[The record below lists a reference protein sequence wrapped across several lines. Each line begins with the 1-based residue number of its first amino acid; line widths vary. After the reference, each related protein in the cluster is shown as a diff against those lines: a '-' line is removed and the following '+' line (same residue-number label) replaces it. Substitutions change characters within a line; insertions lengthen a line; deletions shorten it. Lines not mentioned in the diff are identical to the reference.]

1 MLLILELDIDLS
13 RLVEGNTL
21 VDVDALDDP
30 TLRHALLHELVDTV
44 DPIDLTQR
52 DHKSEGQVSGT
63 GTVSALG
70 AAEADGAVDGYTAS
84 TIGSAGCGPSRAGRP
99 CRPSRSWV
107 VMGRPSRSSLPWD
120 PPPRRHRFQGGGRP
134 LSGPACTNNPDVTGR
149 VPSVRVLAPGDISPE

>member
-84 TIGSAGCGPSRAGRP
+84 TISSAGCGPSRAGRP

-107 VMGRPSRSSLPWD
+107 VMGRPSRSSPFPGTRPLADTDSRAAAVPSLD
-120 PPPRRHRFQGGGRP
+120 PP
-134 LSGPACTNNPDVTGR
+134 
-149 VPSVRVLAPGDISPE
+149 APTIPT

>member
-84 TIGSAGCGPSRAGRP
+84 TIGSAGCHLAQVGHAARVGRGLSWGAP
-99 CRPSRSWV
+99 RGRRPSLGPAPSPTQIPGR
-107 VMGRPSRSSLPWD
+107 RPSPLWTRLHQQS
-120 PPPRRHRFQGGGRP
+120 RRDR
-134 LSGPACTNNPDVTGR
+134 T
-149 VPSVRVLAPGDISPE
+149 SP